1 MTEAETLRSAPGA
14 RKDSSCR
21 REISRPRNGAM
32 QRPLLS
38 LLAAL
43 LLAAPAVADQVELTD
58 GSVIKGR
65 ITGVEAGKIRIE
77 TTFVGA
83 VTVELAHVKTFATD
97 EPVHVSLADTPAVL
111 SPVAATAQGVSLP
124 AAAGRAASPV
134 QVTALWREGA
144 ESPLQKL
151 ERERLEKM
159 KRKWAYEATVALTG
173 RTGTSDKLDA
183 TVGGKATLAS
193 DHDRLILLATAERGE
208 DNSVETANRQLVGA
222 DYSSFNSSNHGW
234 YGRTSLETDKVK
246 ALNLRSATALGFTRK
261 VVHSSTENL
270 ELRFGG
276 TYTYEVYYTDNP
288 DFRSPGLDFSLLN
301 SYTRGGAKLNTV
313 LGYLPSFRD
322 TTYYRI
328 RHESNLEV
336 PLSASLWKLKV
347 GIANEY
353 QNVPPA
359 GVERFDTTYFT
370 SLLLSW
376 K

>member
-1 MTEAETLRSAPGA
+1 
-14 RKDSSCR
+14 
-21 REISRPRNGAM
+21 M

-65 ITGVEAGKIRIE
+65 ITAVEAGKLWIE
-77 TTFVGA
+77 TAFVGT
-83 VTVELAHVKTFATD
+83 VTVELAHVKAFATD
-97 EPVHVSLADTPAVL
+97 EPVHVSISGAPEVMGQ
-111 SPVAATAQGVSLP
+111 VAAAEQGVRLQNEP
-124 AAAGRAASPV
+124 AASAAAPG
-134 QVTALWREGA
+134 QVTALWRQGA
-144 ESPLQKL
+144 ESPAEKIA
-151 ERERLEKM
+151 RERLEKL
-159 KRKWAYEATVALTG
+159 KRHWAYEAAVAVTG
-173 RTGTSDKLDA
+173 RIGTSDKLNA

-193 DHDRLILLATAERGE
+193 DHDRLILLATAERAE
-208 DNSVETANRQLVGA
+208 DNGVETANRQLGGA
-222 DYSSFNSSNHGW
+222 DYSWFYSPNHGW

-246 ALNLRSATALGFTRK
+246 ALDLRSATALGFTRK
-261 VVHSSTENL
+261 VVRSSTENL
-270 ELRFGG
+270 ELRVGG
-276 TYTYEVYYTDNP
+276 TYTYEAYSTANP
-288 DFRSPGLDFSLLN
+288 DFKSPGLDFSLLN
-301 SYTRGGAKLNTV
+301 SYTRGGAKVNTV

-322 TTYYRI
+322 ATYYRI

-336 PLSASLWKLKV
+336 PLSAALWKLKI
-347 GIANEY
+347 GISNEY